1 MNALK
6 LNWFETPLQALHESD
21 RKPEVIESY
30 AVPSNSRD
38 GVAHVVR
45 RVEAYKRPWQECDVS
60 SDDDRVECWICS
72 CEDFE
77 YNRWP
82 SDGTIPDLESL
93 PQCKHANVLKHEKA
107 QNDEQQTE
115 LRFDE

>member
-1 MNALK
+1 MNHYR
-6 LNWFETPLQALHESD
+6 LNFYETPLRALHESD
-21 RKPEVIESY
+21 RKPKVIESY

-45 RVEAYKRPWQECDVS
+45 RIKAYRKPWQECDVS
-60 SDDDRVECWICS
+60 SEEDRVEAYICS

-82 SDGTIPDLESL
+82 SDGTIPDLENL
-93 PQCKHANVLKHEKA
+93 TQCRHCQVLKHEKA
-107 QNDEQQTE
+107 ENDDEQTE